1 MTAALMTDISTDS
14 PRNMPEYSVSELSRA
29 LKRTVE
35 DAYSY
40 VRVRGEVSGFKRA
53 GSGHLYM
60 SLKDETANLDAVCWR
75 GVAGR
80 LAIKPEDGLE
90 VIASGKLTTYPARSK
105 YQFVIDSLELAGEGA
120 LLKML
125 DERRKALAAEGLF
138 DKSRKQEL
146 PYLPDV
152 IGVVTSLTGA
162 VIRDILHRLNDRFP
176 RHVLVAPVLV
186 QGNSAAVQV
195 AAAIE
200 SFNTLDPAGD
210 VPRPDVLIVARGG
223 GSLEDL
229 WAFNEEI
236 VVRAAAASEIPVI
249 SAVGHET
256 DTTLIDFVSDC
267 RAPTPTAAAEM
278 AVPVRVELV
287 ETVMGTALRMVGG
300 MSRILEE
307 RRLRVEGLAR
317 GLPDVTGLLGVQMQR
332 LDVTVERLANA
343 GAGVTGN
350 RSQAVAI
357 LAARLKSPA
366 QFVEETSRKVEAE
379 ARALRTAMIQRLD
392 RLQERN
398 GGIAQRLSPLPLH
411 RSLEVAS
418 EAMSVLAPRLE
429 QGVQRYFVDGE
440 RRLAHLSELLDS
452 YSPEHVLAR
461 GYAIVRDADDIPVT
475 SAKRL
480 RPGDAVALQFAN
492 KEKADAVISGSR
504 SKRTA
509 KPAEDKQG
517 EVL

>member
-1 MTAALMTDISTDS
+1 MTAVPMTDISTDS

-366 QFVEETSRKVEAE
+366 QLVEAE
-379 ARALRTAMIQRLD
+379 ARALRTAMIQRFD

-517 EVL
+517 ELL